1 MSAII
6 LAPIIIL
13 VGELPGVMKLLFG
26 ANENAAGQMSTLATF
41 VMGSL
46 ITGAFG
52 FLMSLA
58 SLMSIKVTSPITH
71 MVSSAVRGVAVSLL
85 GVWLFHDIV
94 TQGRALSIGII
105 LLGSIWYTWIKHVES
120 QPATP
125 SKAHYEP
132 VPLEQLEEGKSSPT
146 GHASHRHSQSARDAR
161 D

>member
-1 MSAII
+1 HSVVIKKSLDVVHGSALHLSWYTNLMSAII

-46 ITGAFG
+46 ITASI
-52 FLMSLA
+52 LRLLILA

-94 TQGRALSIGII
+94 TQ
-105 LLGSIWYTWIKHVES
+105 
-120 QPATP
+120 
-125 SKAHYEP
+125 
-132 VPLEQLEEGKSSPT
+132 
-146 GHASHRHSQSARDAR
+146 
-161 D
+161 